1 MIPWWIQSILL
12 VFLFFVVLAIIAER
26 ILLNNYNPYEE
37 KVQWRVFKKTTNDE

>member
-1 MIPWWIQSILL
+1 MIPWWIQSVLL

-37 KVQWRVFKKTTNDE
+37 KVQWRVFKKKTNDE